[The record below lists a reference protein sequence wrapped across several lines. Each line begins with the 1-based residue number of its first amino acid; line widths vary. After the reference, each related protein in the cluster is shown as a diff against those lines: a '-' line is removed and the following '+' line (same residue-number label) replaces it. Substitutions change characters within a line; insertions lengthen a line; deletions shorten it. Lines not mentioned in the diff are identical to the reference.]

1 VNIFIYHVIS
11 EILIIGYSL
20 ENWIFKILL
29 LLFIIYFTNLYVIN
43 DVFLSMMGLCLS
55 GFALI

>member
-11 EILIIGYSL
+11 EIIGYSL
-20 ENWIFKILL
+20 ENWIFKSLL